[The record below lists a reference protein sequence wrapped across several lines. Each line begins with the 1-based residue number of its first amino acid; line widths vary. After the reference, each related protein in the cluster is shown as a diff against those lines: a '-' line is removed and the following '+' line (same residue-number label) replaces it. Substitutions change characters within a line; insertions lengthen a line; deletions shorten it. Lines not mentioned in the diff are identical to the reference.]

1 MAYME
6 FALKK
11 KKKGVEILYCII
23 IMKIIIKML
32 DILDQLKKI
41 VAGIEV
47 EDVSIVMHNEIGHA
61 YANFKM
67 HTCMY

>member
-1 MAYME
+1 
-6 FALKK
+6 
-11 KKKGVEILYCII
+11 
-23 IMKIIIKML
+23 MKIIIKML
-32 DILDQLKKI
+32 DILDQLKEI